1 MIVRSSSLTVAGWRY
16 TEERE
21 TVSSRYC
28 CATGSVGF
36 PRSTSARR
44 SARFICRAF
53 VPKNRFRP
61 STGRSAGTQ
70 HRPPLSRGQALS
82 LAGRSLGQAAA
93 LKNTR
98 GAIQQPLLPIGD
110 LVRMDPELARQFGD
124 RPVAL
129 YRCQRH
135 LGLECR
141 VVLLPCS
148 LHVLLRATGAF

>member
-21 TVSSRYC
+21 TVSSRHC
-28 CATGSVGF
+28 CATGRGSHVR
-36 PRSTSARR
+36 PARD
-44 SARFICRAF
+44 
-53 VPKNRFRP
+53 VPLGSFAELACQKIVFDLQLADLPVQNID
-61 STGRSAGTQ
+61 
-70 HRPPLSRGQALS
+70 LS

-124 RPVAL
+124 
-129 YRCQRH
+129 
-135 LGLECR
+135 
-141 VVLLPCS
+141 
-148 LHVLLRATGAF
+148 